1 MNVRRNNGT
10 PVDSLEE
17 LGIPGQNSLRDALTS
32 CEDPL
37 KAIEEF
43 QVIVELIII
52 MEFSTNY
59 SVELRGAN
67 DE

>member
-1 MNVRRNNGT
+1 MNVARNNGT

-43 QVIVELIII
+43 QVIKLALLLINHLKRIKF
-52 MEFSTNY
+52 E
-59 SVELRGAN
+59 
-67 DE
+67 